1 MQPVK
6 AMMTIQIPVTL
17 LKVHILWSQIDIKAT
32 KFHLEDSSSNKFLI
46 LKKDLTLSNG
56 NLNSKKIAHQM
67 IKKTTYVNMLWWK
80 FNSLPTLIIWFKLIL
95 NWTQSTLKTVKEKI
109 LLSTGISMI
118 FKQTKLSGQIQTA
131 WKCKQEFWITEIPT
145 SMRLIKIF
153 HQTIIQSAQLLLLD
167 QKINK
172 QPWWLKDQRLEVLN

>member
-1 MQPVK
+1 MNYN
-6 AMMTIQIPVTL
+6 IYFNIDCQIYNINIWQFIRNFPYPKVPSSRWENPDKPISFCRLDGL
-17 LKVHILWSQIDIKAT
+17 LS
-32 KFHLEDSSSNKFLI
+32 
-46 LKKDLTLSNG
+46 
-56 NLNSKKIAHQM
+56 
-67 IKKTTYVNMLWWK
+67 Y
-80 FNSLPTLIIWFKLIL
+80 LIIWFKLIL

-109 LLSTGISMI
+109 LLSTGISMT

>member
-67 IKKTTYVNMLWWK
+67 IKKTTYVNML
-80 FNSLPTLIIWFKLIL
+80 
-95 NWTQSTLKTVKEKI
+95 
-109 LLSTGISMI
+109 
-118 FKQTKLSGQIQTA
+118 
-131 WKCKQEFWITEIPT
+131 
-145 SMRLIKIF
+145 
-153 HQTIIQSAQLLLLD
+153 
-167 QKINK
+167 
-172 QPWWLKDQRLEVLN
+172 